1 MLSNLAAMLPFG
13 PCVPHIQFGLWS
25 SLPSGSEWVT
35 LRISSCSQRCGTMFG
50 TSFVSLSVA
59 ISGSKGRE
67 VIKEIAC
74 GRERMKEV
82 KREPLLGLCGLL
94 GKGFG

>member
-1 MLSNLAAMLPFG
+1 
-13 PCVPHIQFGLWS
+13 VEIK
-25 SLPSGSEWVT
+25 
-35 LRISSCSQRCGTMFG
+35 
-50 TSFVSLSVA
+50 A
-59 ISGSKGRE
+59 IK